1 MMGQAE
7 RILAGLLRYGALV
20 AAAWMAAGLV
30 LSLLQS
36 GRIAVLRPPMHA
48 NEIGSHLMTL
58 DPLAFIVVG
67 VLLLLLLPVLRVA
80 IMVVVFA
87 SSKDYRF
94 AVISGVVLLIIV
106 GGFLLGKGLA

>member
-1 MMGQAE
+1 MGRAE

-36 GRIAVLRPPMHA
+36 GRLTVLRPAMHV
-48 NEIGSHLMTL
+48 NEIGSYLMAI
-58 DPLAFIVVG
+58 DPVAFITVG
-67 VLLLLLLPVLRVA
+67 VLLLLSLPVLRVG

-87 SSKDYRF
+87 SSRDYRF
-94 AVISGVVLLIIV
+94 MAISGIVLLIIV
-106 GGFLLGKGLA
+106 GGFLVGKGLA